1 MKIYVRSNSQKITS
15 SIRSNRDDFQPIDI
29 SKSRMDHIEDLM
41 DKQKDTI
48 ITRLEG
54 RLGIS
59 GMGLIKGPVE
69 IDRYGLSGS
78 TLFVDV
84 CVNVRADYV
93 LILNSRLYDK
103 DDFSRRLLNFSR
115 DFITSDNIDPDIFI
129 PTIFS
134 NSVGYIDRYSEDKD
148 VKIVERLYSQL
159 DPKYD
164 AFGKI
169 YIKFNDKEVARTL
182 QYSDLRDFY
191 RSKRTWADNM
201 EDLQS
206 EWESG
211 VDSIDEGTSA
221 GSLVSDISLEVEDKL
236 GITSE
241 PSIQAGIGSINFFD
255 SSTGDHLFEEDYQ
268 TFNDMLVELATE
280 SSSKAVFKKKLEKW
294 YRYMIS

>member
-29 SKSRMDHIEDLM
+29 SESRMDHIEDLM

-54 RLGIS
+54 MLRIS
-59 GMGLIKGPVE
+59 GMGLLKGPVE
-69 IDRYGLSGS
+69 IDRWGLSGS
-78 TLFVDV
+78 TLFVKV
-84 CVNVRADYV
+84 RVNVRADYV

-115 DFITSDNIDPDIFI
+115 DFIISDNIDPDIFI

-134 NSVGYIDRYSEDKD
+134 NSVRHIDRYSEDD
-148 VKIVERLYSQL
+148 DAKIVEYLYSEL
-159 DPKYD
+159 GPRYD
-164 AFGKI
+164 ASGKI
-169 YIKFNDKEVARTL
+169 DIKFNDKEVVMTL

-211 VDSIDEGTSA
+211 VDSIDEGTSL
-221 GSLVSDISLEVEDKL
+221 GSLISDISIEVEDKL
-236 GITSE
+236 GIISE
-241 PSIQAGIGSINFFD
+241 PSVQGGQGKIEFFD
-255 SSTGDHLFEEDYQ
+255 ASTNDLLAEEDYQ
-268 TFNDMLVELATE
+268 VFNDMLIETAIDST
-280 SSSKAVFKKKLEKW
+280 SKSAFKKKLERW
-294 YRYMIS
+294 YKEMM

>member
-29 SKSRMDHIEDLM
+29 SESRMDHIGDLM

-54 RLGIS
+54 MLRIS

-69 IDRYGLSGS
+69 IDRWGLSGS
-78 TLFVDV
+78 TLFVKV
-84 CVNVRADYV
+84 RVNVRADYV
-93 LILNSRLYDK
+93 LILNSRLEDK
-103 DDFSRRLLNFSR
+103 EHFSSRLLNFSR

-134 NSVGYIDRYSEDKD
+134 NSVRYIDRYSEDD
-148 VKIVERLYSQL
+148 DAKIVEYLYSEL
-159 DPKYD
+159 GPRYD
-164 AFGKI
+164 ASGNI
-169 YIKFNDKEVARTL
+169 DIKFNDKEVVMTL

-211 VDSIDEGTSA
+211 VDSIDEGTSL
-221 GSLVSDISLEVEDKL
+221 GSLISDISTEVEDKL
-236 GITSE
+236 GIISE
-241 PSIQAGIGSINFFD
+241 PSVQGGQGKIEFFD
-255 SSTGDHLFEEDYQ
+255 ASTNDLLAEEDYQ
-268 TFNDMLVELATE
+268 VFNDMLIETAID
-280 SSSKAVFKKKLEKW
+280 SRSKSAFKKKLERW
-294 YRYMIS
+294 YKEMM

>member
-29 SKSRMDHIEDLM
+29 SESRMDHIEDLM

-54 RLGIS
+54 MLRIS

-69 IDRYGLSGS
+69 IDRWGLSGS
-78 TLFVDV
+78 TLFVKV
-84 CVNVRADYV
+84 RVNVRADYI

-134 NSVGYIDRYSEDKD
+134 NSVRHIDRYSEDED
-148 VKIVERLYSQL
+148 VKIVEYLYSEL
-159 DPKYD
+159 HPNYD
-164 AFGKI
+164 AFGNI
-169 YIKFNDKEVARTL
+169 DIKFNDKEVARTL

-211 VDSIDEGTSA
+211 VDSIDEGTSL
-221 GSLVSDISLEVEDKL
+221 GSLISDISTEVEDKL
-236 GITSE
+236 GIISE
-241 PSIQAGIGSINFFD
+241 PSVQGGQGKIEFFD
-255 SSTGDHLFEEDYQ
+255 ASTNDLLAEEDYQ
-268 TFNDMLVELATE
+268 VFNDMLIETAID
-280 SSSKAVFKKKLEKW
+280 SRSKSAFKKKLERW
-294 YRYMIS
+294 YKEMM

>member
-1 MKIYVRSNSQKITS
+1 
-15 SIRSNRDDFQPIDI
+15 
-29 SKSRMDHIEDLM
+29 MDHIEDLM

-54 RLGIS
+54 MLRIS

-69 IDRYGLSGS
+69 IDRWGLSGS
-78 TLFVDV
+78 TLFVNV
-84 CVNVRADYV
+84 CVNVRADYI

-134 NSVGYIDRYSEDKD
+134 NSVRHIDRYSEDED
-148 VKIVERLYSQL
+148 VKIVEYLYSEL
-159 DPKYD
+159 GPKYD

-169 YIKFNDKEVARTL
+169 DIKFNDKEVARTL

-211 VDSIDEGTSA
+211 VDSIDEGTSL
-221 GSLVSDISLEVEDKL
+221 GSLISDISIEVEDKL
-236 GITSE
+236 GIISE
-241 PSIQAGIGSINFFD
+241 PSVQGGQGKIEFFD
-255 SSTGDHLFEEDYQ
+255 ASTNDLLAEEDYQ
-268 TFNDMLVELATE
+268 VFNDMLIETAID
-280 SSSKAVFKKKLEKW
+280 SRSKSAFKKKLERW
-294 YRYMIS
+294 YKEMM